1 MKSRSAQ
8 KIKLTS
14 YDELLGGNSVNEV
27 GMEIEISKIYPFEN
41 HPFRVVD
48 DERMQDLVESI
59 KKNGIVSPVLLRPDD
74 EGTYEMISGHRR
86 MFAAKKI
93 GLRTLPAI
101 IRNMTDDEATIYMVD
116 ANIQRVEILPSEKA
130 FAYKMK
136 MDAMKRQAGRP
147 SKGNCGHDDHNKLDG
162 KRTRDIISEQVDDSA
177 RTISRYIRLT
187 ELVPELLDM
196 VDKGKLQVTPAVD
209 VSYFPT
215 NIQEWLCEYIKA
227 NGSLKADQVARLK
240 RELRQDEQMTQ
251 DAMINYLNATYKF
264 KETRNV
270 TIPQKRLDEYFPPYM
285 NGAERE
291 RIIFKLLEQWKREQ
305 GGY

>member
-14 YDELLGGNSVNEV
+14 YDELLGGNSVSEV

-48 DERMQDLVESI
+48 DEKMQDLVESI

-74 EGTYEMISGHRR
+74 EGTYEMVSGHRR

-93 GLRTLPAI
+93 GLRTIPAI

-136 MDAMKRQAGRP
+136 MEAISRQGQRLGATSRHNVEKLSCDEIG
-147 SKGNCGHDDHNKLDG
+147 DDVG
-162 KRTRDIISEQVDDSA
+162 VSG
-177 RTISRYIRLT
+177 RTINRYIRLT
-187 ELVPELLDM
+187 ELIPELLEL

-240 RELRQDEQMTQ
+240 CELRRDGQMTQ
-251 DAMINYLNATYKF
+251 DSMITYLNAAYKY
-264 KETRNV
+264 KEPKNV

-305 GGY
+305 GGF

>member
-136 MDAMKRQAGRP
+136 MDAISRQ
-147 SKGNCGHDDHNKLDG
+147 G
-162 KRTRDIISEQVDDSA
+162 KRPDATSRHNVGKFSCEEIGDDAGVSG
-177 RTISRYIRLT
+177 RTINRYIRLT
-187 ELVPELLDM
+187 ELVPELLEL
-196 VDKGKLQVTPAVD
+196 VDQGKLQVTPAVD
-209 VSYFPT
+209 VSYFPV
-215 NIQEWLCEYIKA
+215 NIQEWLCEYIKV

-240 RELRQDEQMTQ
+240 RELRQDDQMTQ
-251 DAMINYLNATYKF
+251 ETMIAYLNANYKF
-264 KETRNV
+264 KESKNV
-270 TIPQKRLDEYFPPYM
+270 TISQKKLDEFFPLYM
-285 NGAERE
+285 SSTERE
-291 RIIFKLLEQWKREQ
+291 RIILKLLEQWKREQ
-305 GGY
+305 GGF